1 MTKDIEK
8 LNDVIKQ
15 LKKENELLIQR
26 IKSCDL
32 LIEDVI
38 CTLNEWFDDDDDKGD
53 IYIGAIKELDY
64 NKKTLTKIK

>member
-1 MTKDIEK
+1 MKE
-8 LNDVIKQ
+8 LAEQLKQ

-53 IYIGAIKELDY
+53 IYIDAIKELDY
-64 NKKTLTKIK
+64 NKKILTKIK

>member
-1 MTKDIEK
+1 MKE
-8 LNDVIKQ
+8 LAEQVKQ

-53 IYIGAIKELDY
+53 IYIDAIKELDY
-64 NKKTLTKIK
+64 NKKILTKIK

>member
-1 MTKDIEK
+1 MKE
-8 LNDVIKQ
+8 LAEQVKQ

-53 IYIGAIKELDY
+53 IYIDAIKELDY
-64 NKKTLTKIK
+64 NKKILTKTK